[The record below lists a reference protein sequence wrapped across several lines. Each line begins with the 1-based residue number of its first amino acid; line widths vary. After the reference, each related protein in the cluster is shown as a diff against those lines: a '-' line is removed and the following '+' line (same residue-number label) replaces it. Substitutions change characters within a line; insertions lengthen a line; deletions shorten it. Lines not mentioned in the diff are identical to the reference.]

1 MVSSVTT
8 RGAVLAGLLAA
19 ALSQG
24 CVRFGAAVVGGDGSI
39 DVLDVPDVPVAD
51 ALDADALDADAT
63 DVPATDLPATDLPAT
78 DVPAT
83 DAPPGCVQ
91 NDDCADPRRPLCD
104 VATGR
109 CVGCLTSPDT
119 CPIRRFC
126 DTTTETC
133 QDGCLDDRD
142 CAPMGN
148 ADAGPLPRRCDVVRH
163 TCGDCVT
170 DSDCPPGA
178 ACVGG
183 ACAAGCAAGRPCAA
197 GLDCCDGAC
206 VDVRTSAVHCGACG
220 VRCDLLHSNPV
231 CTAGACAVGTCFSVF
246 GDCDGRADNGC
257 ETSLRSTSHCGACGL
272 PCAVPP
278 NAAPTCDAMDGTC
291 GYACNAGFADCD
303 GRADNGCEV
312 DLAGSVDHCGA
323 CGRACAP
330 ANAVG
335 SCAAGR
341 CEVGRCAAGFADCDG
356 LASNGCEVDLRA
368 NTSHCG
374 SCGAGCAAGPGAQGT
389 CEAGVCRVRCTAG
402 LADCDGNA
410 LNGCEADTR
419 TSDAHC
425 GACGAACRVA
435 RGVGA
440 CRASACAV
448 ASCEPGFADC
458 DGAAVNGCE
467 ADLAG
472 DGRHCGA
479 CGRACAAG
487 QVCAMGAC
495 RAVCAGTQTAC
506 GTSCA
511 DLSVDVAN
519 CGVCGRRCGG
529 GQVCVLGACQLDCA
543 SIGETLCA
551 GACARTNSDPFHCG
565 RCGNRCAAG
574 PGATAVCVG
583 GGCGLVCAS
592 GLGDC
597 DGSAATGCEASLSSD
612 LRNCGACG
620 RACATANASAA
631 CAAGRCAIVRCD
643 AGYGDCDGDPGNGC
657 ETALGADAR
666 HCGACGVVCGG
677 GTVCANGAC
686 APRPGTTVISG
697 PTVVNTVRAA
707 VNGAAGSTTL
717 RLGDG
722 VGAFTMGA
730 QVLIHQT
737 QSRAGDAGRYE
748 LRRVTAVG
756 SGALTLDAPL
766 GRGYTTDPAAGARAQ
781 AVVVQSYMDLYVA
794 AGGVLSAPAWD
805 GRFGGILAVDVA
817 GDAVIEGQVSMDGR
831 GFRGSA
837 RACSAGLYRCLSGAS
852 GESPLGSGTA
862 GRAANGG
869 GGGGGGSGADCAA
882 GGGGAY
888 GGAGVAG
895 TNGDCNGE
903 SGGGMC
909 STGCPN
915 PGGNGGAAYGGADLG
930 AEMQL
935 GSAGGEGGGDE
946 DGETPG
952 GGGNGGGAVWLRAGR
967 TLEVP
972 GSVTAGGSAGLDGN
986 QSACGVG
993 EGCGMGGGGGGA
1005 GGAVRLAAATRATL
1019 GTDRVRAAG

>member
-8 RGAVLAGLLAA
+8 RGALLVGLLAA

-24 CVRFGAAVVGGDGSI
+24 CVRFGAAVVGGDGAVV
-39 DVLDVPDVPVAD
+39 DVDVFEAPAVDSLDVAALDASAASDAPDVPA
-51 ALDADALDADAT
+51 A
-63 DVPATDLPATDLPAT
+63 DLPAT
-78 DVPAT
+78 DVPAPDVPAADVPAT
-83 DAPPGCVQ
+83 DVPATDVPAVDAPSGCVQ

-109 CVGCLTSPDT
+109 CVGCLSSPDT
-119 CPIRRFC
+119 CPLRRFC

-148 ADAGPLPRRCDVVRH
+148 ADAGGLPRRCDVVRH
-163 TCGDCVT
+163 TCGDCVS

-206 VDVRTSAVHCGACG
+206 VDVRTSAMHCGGCG

-231 CTAGACAVGTCFSVF
+231 CAAGACAVGTCLSV
-246 GDCDGRADNGC
+246 
-257 ETSLRSTSHCGACGL
+257 
-272 PCAVPP
+272 
-278 NAAPTCDAMDGTC
+278 
-291 GYACNAGFADCD
+291 FADCD
-303 GRADNGCEV
+303 GRAD
-312 DLAGSVDHCGA
+312 
-323 CGRACAP
+323 
-330 ANAVG
+330 
-335 SCAAGR
+335 
-341 CEVGRCAAGFADCDG
+341 
-356 LASNGCEVDLRA
+356 
-368 NTSHCG
+368 
-374 SCGAGCAAGPGAQGT
+374 
-389 CEAGVCRVRCTAG
+389 
-402 LADCDGNA
+402 
-410 LNGCEADTR
+410 
-419 TSDAHC
+419 
-425 GACGAACRVA
+425 
-435 RGVGA
+435 
-440 CRASACAV
+440 
-448 ASCEPGFADC
+448 
-458 DGAAVNGCE
+458 NGCE

-487 QVCAMGAC
+487 QVCATGAC

-511 DLSVDVAN
+511 DLSLDVAN

-529 GQVCVLGACQLDCA
+529 GQVCALGACQLDCA

-583 GGCGLVCAS
+583 GGCGLVCAT

-597 DGSAATGCEASLSSD
+597 DGSAATGCEASLTSD

-631 CAAGRCAIVRCD
+631 CSAGRCAIVRCD
-643 AGYGDCDGDPGNGC
+643 VGYGDCDGDPGNGC
-657 ETALGADAR
+657 ETALGADGR

-717 RLGDG
+717 RLGEG
-722 VGAFTMGA
+722 VGAFTAGSR
-730 QVLIHQT
+730 VLIHQT

-748 LRRVTAVG
+748 LRRVIAVG
-756 SGALTLDAPL
+756 SGALTLAAPL

-781 AVVVQSYMDLYVA
+781 AVMVQSYMDLYVA

-805 GRFGGILAVDVA
+805 GRFGGVLAVDVA

-837 RACSAGLYRCLSGAS
+837 RACTAGLYRCRSGAA
-852 GESPLGSGTA
+852 GESLLGFGTA

-888 GGAGVAG
+888 GGAGGPG

-903 SGGGMC
+903 PGGGMC

-915 PGGNGGAAYGGADLG
+915 PGGNGGAPYGGADLG

-993 EGCGMGGGGGGA
+993 EGCGMGGGGGGS

-1019 GTDRVRAAG
+1019 GADRVRAAGGGGGVCSCARIDRPGRSFPGGRGGAGRVGVASARVEGSTSPAYDPR